1 MKVNVI
7 VALIVGALLGFVLGR
22 ATKTAPE
29 RAAAAQAQPQAAVL
43 PRPERQPGGTE
54 DPNAVYRIATGDS
67 PATGPAT
74 AKVTL
79 IEATDF
85 QCPFCSRA
93 NTTVKQ
99 VLESYG
105 NDVRVVVK
113 QNPLSFHQYAHMSA
127 EAALA
132 AHEQGKYWEMH
143 HKLFDN
149 QQKLDRPSLE
159 GYAQELGLDMGRF
172 RAALD
177 AQKFKDRIAAEQ
189 SLVVSLGAGGTPAF
203 FINGRKL
210 VGAQPFDRFK
220 QVIDEE
226 ITRAN
231 GLLAKGTKP
240 ENLYAELTRN
250 GATSPV
256 MLAGAAPNAP
266 EAKVN
271 VEVGNAPLK
280 GLSSAPVKII
290 TFSDFQ
296 CPFCSRVLPLM
307 KQIEEAYGS
316 KVAVAFKQFPL
327 PMHDKAELAAE
338 AALAANEQ
346 GKFWQM
352 HDKLFANQSNLDR
365 VSLESYAKD
374 LGLDLEKFK
383 AALDSGRFKPQ
394 IEKDK
399 AQGSSAGVSGTPS
412 FVVNGKLVVG
422 AQPFEEFK
430 RAIDAALSAR

>member
-7 VALIVGALLGFVLGR
+7 VALIVGALLGFALGR
-22 ATKTAPE
+22 ATKVAPE
-29 RAAAAQAQPQAAVL
+29 RAEAVRSQPQPAV
-43 PRPERQPGGTE
+43 PARPERPSGGTE
-54 DPNAVYRIATGDS
+54 DPNAIYRISPGDS
-67 PATGPAT
+67 PSTGRAT
-74 AKVTL
+74 AKVTI

-105 NDVRVVVK
+105 NDVRLVVK
-113 QNPLSFHQYAHMSA
+113 QNPLSFHQYAHLSA

-132 AHEQGKYWEMH
+132 ANEQGKYWQMH

-149 QQKLDRPSLE
+149 QQKLDRQSLE
-159 GYAQELGLDMGRF
+159 GYAKELGLDMGRF

-177 AQKFKDRIAAEQ
+177 AQKFKDKIAAEQ

-203 FINGRKL
+203 FINGRKV
-210 VGAQPFDRFK
+210 VGAQPFERFK
-220 QVIDEE
+220 QVIDDE

-231 GLLAKGTKP
+231 GLLAKGVKP
-240 ENLYAELTRN
+240 EDLYAELTRN

-256 MLAGAAPNAP
+256 MMAGNAP
-266 EAKVN
+266 PEAAKVVR

-280 GLSSAPVKII
+280 GLTTAPVKII
-290 TFSDFQ
+290 AFSDFQ
-296 CPFCSRVLPLM
+296 CPFCSRVGPTM
-307 KQIEEAYGS
+307 RQIEETYGG

-327 PMHDKAELAAE
+327 PMHDNAELAAE

-352 HDKLFANQSNLDR
+352 HDKLFENQSKLDR
-365 VSLESYAKD
+365 PSLESYAKD

-383 AALDSGRFKPQ
+383 AALDSGRFKAQ
-394 IEKDK
+394 VEKDK
-399 AQGSSAGVSGTPS
+399 AQGSSAGISGTPS
-412 FVVNGKLVVG
+412 FVVNGKLLVG

-430 RAIDAALSAR
+430 RAIDEALSAR